1 MYKLNAIYISLKF
14 LFLNHYIKIILCRR
28 LFAYII
34 YCYEFASCTNFL
46 FSKIFFFQKF
56 ITFVPDTLPP
66 CPIGSKQRL
75 YFIFHRIK
83 TVTWQYVRKKSYDFL
98 KIRLLH
104 KNGVNLENHVN
115 QPIFKKSK
123 TRQKTHKF
131 ENHLTS
137 CHTNIWKIDLDWS
150 NLNFRIFK
158 SPPASPL
165 CHLRS

>member
-1 MYKLNAIYISLKF
+1 MNLRPVPIFYF
-14 LFLNHYIKIILCRR
+14 R
-28 LFAYII
+28 
-34 YCYEFASCTNFL
+34 
-46 FSKIFFFQKF
+46 KIFFFQKF

-98 KIRLLH
+98 KIRLIH

-137 CHTNIWKIDLDWS
+137 CHTNILKIDLDWS

-165 CHLRS
+165 CITKIQNQLKNQKFHAGGLRTIDLKLLIKMEKKQITLGLG